1 MNCNTPA
8 ARPGSEMVTFCQNT
22 GMYLFS
28 EKFNRVIFK
37 AFMGNCIAGNKFG
50 SQVSPGIIFNI

>member
-37 AFMGNCIAGNKFG
+37 AFMGNCIAGNKFW
-50 SQVSPGIIFNI
+50 SQASPGIIFNI